1 MNQKVAVSV
10 VYVASMFMAVM
21 DGTIVNVALPTIARD
36 FHTTPAAAAATVI
49 AFLVSL
55 AVFIPCSSWLGDRF
69 GARRVLL
76 GAIVIFTIASA
87 LCGLASNLT
96 ELVAFR
102 VLQGAGAG
110 FMTPVGLAML
120 FRVFPPEERIR
131 ASSIL
136 LPASVLAP
144 ALGPVIGGFFVS
156 ELSWRWVFYVNTPIG
171 AFAIIFGLIFLAEQR
186 PESVGRFDV
195 PGFLLAGLGLGLLMY
210 GISEGPNVGWTSTRV
225 LVSIAVGLVLAV
237 AMVIVELRA
246 SDPMLDLRLFTNRL
260 FRSTVLVMS
269 LGGSAFLGVLYLL
282 AIFLQDALH
291 LSALH
296 AGLSVFPEALGVM
309 AGARLGTR
317 RALRVLGPRRVML
330 AGLLVAAVMM
340 GLLSEVTLGTSLWWV
355 RAAVFVLG
363 IGMSGVFLPSQAV
376 AFATIAKD
384 RIGHASTIFNA
395 QRQIGAAMGVA
406 ILTTVVAAL
415 HPVHEVAGQ
424 SVVNM
429 NAYRVAFQIAAGI
442 AAIGAFCALSIHDED
457 TVKTIVR
464 RRRGEGE
471 RAVTAETLQQT
482 RREAKGEL

>member
-237 AMVIVELRA
+237 AMVL
-246 SDPMLDLRLFTNRL
+246 
-260 FRSTVLVMS
+260 S
-269 LGGSAFLGVLYLL
+269 L
-282 AIFLQDALH
+282 
-291 LSALH
+291 
-296 AGLSVFPEALGVM
+296 
-309 AGARLGTR
+309 
-317 RALRVLGPRRVML
+317 
-330 AGLLVAAVMM
+330 
-340 GLLSEVTLGTSLWWV
+340 
-355 RAAVFVLG
+355 
-363 IGMSGVFLPSQAV
+363 
-376 AFATIAKD
+376 
-384 RIGHASTIFNA
+384 
-395 QRQIGAAMGVA
+395 
-406 ILTTVVAAL
+406 
-415 HPVHEVAGQ
+415 
-424 SVVNM
+424 
-429 NAYRVAFQIAAGI
+429 
-442 AAIGAFCALSIHDED
+442 IH
-457 TVKTIVR
+457 I
-464 RRRGEGE
+464 
-471 RAVTAETLQQT
+471 
-482 RREAKGEL
+482 